1 MAKTTPKYGEKTKSK
16 PIIKRRRI
24 TFSLEA
30 AGAREVILMGD
41 FNNWNP
47 KTHPMKSDENGM
59 WSKTV
64 MLPAGTHEY
73 KFLIDGNWRLD
84 PQNLQ
89 TCLNCFGSQN
99 NVLNLTG
106 S

>member
-1 MAKTTPKYGEKTKSK
+1 MAKTTTKYGAKAELKQIK
-16 PIIKRRRI
+16 KRRRV
-24 TFSLEA
+24 TFSMEA
-30 AGAREVILMGD
+30 AGASEVILMGD

-47 KTHPMKSDENGM
+47 KSHPMKSDQSGI

-64 MLPAGTHEY
+64 MLPAGTYEY

-84 PQNLQ
+84 PQNVQ

-99 NVLNLTG
+99 NVLNLTV